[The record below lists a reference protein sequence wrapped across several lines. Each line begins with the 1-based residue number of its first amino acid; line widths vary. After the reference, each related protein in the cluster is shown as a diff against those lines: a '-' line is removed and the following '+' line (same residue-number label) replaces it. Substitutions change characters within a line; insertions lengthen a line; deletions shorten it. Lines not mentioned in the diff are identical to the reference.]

1 MPPSRGEGSGGY
13 ALAMIRVRPFQDGD
27 VEAWVAIRN
36 QSAAEP
42 ITAGRLREFIG
53 RPSPFVRRLVADS
66 GGRVIGI
73 GAVTDSQ
80 LFRPWLLAYLEVARG
95 HRGRGLGDRL
105 LGALSAGLPAA
116 AGLQCEVREDDPGS
130 RAWLEARGFDF
141 VDHRFQSRLR
151 LAGWRPPPGLAPV
164 EVVDT
169 TDWDLV
175 FDLFARLLRDTPDLT
190 GEADREWFD
199 TAFGE
204 GLRAYLAVRDQRVIG
219 LALLEV
225 LDDIGYHPITGV
237 LPEARGGGVATALKA
252 AVIERAA
259 RLGLRQLL
267 TNNNARNAAM
277 LRVNERLGYVRE
289 PGRWVLRRA
298 FATGAPRPTEP

>member
-1 MPPSRGEGSGGY
+1 
-13 ALAMIRVRPFQDGD
+13 MIRLRPFEDAD
-27 VEAWVAIRN
+27 AEAWVAIRN
-36 QSAAEP
+36 QSAVAP
-42 ITAGRLREFIG
+42 ITAAQFRELIR
-53 RPSPFVRRLVADS
+53 RPTPFVRRLVADA
-66 GGRVIGI
+66 GGPVIGI
-73 GAVTDSQ
+73 GTVTDAQ
-80 LFRPWLLAYLEVARG
+80 LFRPWLLTHLEVAAG
-95 HRGRGLGDRL
+95 HRGLGIGDAL
-105 LGALSAGLPAA
+105 LAALSAGLPVAA
-116 AGLQCEVREDDPGS
+116 EGLQSEVREDDPGS
-130 RAWLEARGFDF
+130 RAWLEARGFAL

-151 LAGWRPPPGLAPV
+151 LEGWRPPAGLVPV

-199 TAFGE
+199 SAFSDGI
-204 GLRAYLAVRDQRVIG
+204 RAYLAVREQRVIG

-225 LDDIGYHPITGV
+225 LGDTGYHAITGV

-259 RLGLRQLL
+259 RLSLRQLV
-267 TNNNARNAAM
+267 TNNNVRNAAM

-298 FATGAPRPTEP
+298 FATDAARSGKG